1 MRMRL
6 LRRKFLKELLESL
19 QQDPSVTEVAKTID
33 AYLKKT
39 DNAIKK
45 YKKIV
50 TWIGLA
56 ASILYNVLVSLGV
69 W

>member
-1 MRMRL
+1 MRL